1 MQSNYLKAALS
12 VSRRS
17 LLTGAIAVGVAQLL
31 TGCQAS
37 PDQRLVVKFLR
48 DAVPAPMLG
57 EFRRFLDE
65 RVSLDFLA
73 EPQLAD
79 LFQGLVRSHQIQDN
93 SRDDSGWLPWRRSPQ
108 IPHLSLLGHSW
119 LPKAIENQLIQPLEA
134 ESWSNWTSLPETPI
148 NWRELPRRG
157 DRLWGAPYRW
167 GTTVIVYRKDKFAQ
181 LGWTPQD
188 WSDLWRE
195 ELRGRLALLD
205 SPREVIGLTLKKL
218 GYSYN
223 HDRPQD
229 VPELLNELQALQEQ
243 VLFYSSTA
251 IQQPLLRGDVWVAIG
266 SSRDMLAIPQYG
278 QQVEAVVPQS
288 GAALWADYWVRP
300 ADVTAHELSDRWI
313 DFCWQP
319 RIAEQLS
326 LLGFATSPQVLATPR
341 EDLPESLRRNG
352 VLLPDGDRLQ
362 RSEFIELA
370 LGEASLSQ
378 YRQIWRQLRRGT

>member
-1 MQSNYLKAALS
+1 VQSNYLKATLS

-17 LLTGAIAVGVAQLL
+17 LLTGAIALGVAQLL

-79 LFQGLVRSHQIQDN
+79 LFQGLVRSHQIQED

-119 LPKAIENQLIQPLEA
+119 LPKAIDNQLIQPLEA

-229 VPELLNELQALQEQ
+229 VPELVNELQTLQKQ

-251 IQQPLLRGDVWVAIG
+251 IQQPLLRGDIWVAIG
-266 SSRDMLAIPQYG
+266 SSRDILGIPQYG
-278 QQVEAVVPQS
+278 QQLEAIVPQS
-288 GAALWADYWVRP
+288 GTALWADYWVRP
-300 ADVTAHELSDRWI
+300 ADVAAHELSDRWI

-319 RIAEQLS
+319 RIAQQLS
-326 LLGFATSPQVLATPR
+326 LLAFATSPQVLGTPR
-341 EDLPESLRRNG
+341 QDLPESLRRNG
-352 VLLPDGDRLQ
+352 VLLPDSDRLQ
-362 RSEFIELA
+362 RSEFIELD
-370 LGEASLSQ
+370 LGDASLSQ
-378 YRQIWRQLRRGT
+378 YRQIWQQLRRGT

>member
-31 TGCQAS
+31 TGCQTS

-57 EFRRFLDE
+57 EFRRVLDE
-65 RVSLDFLA
+65 PASLDFSA

-79 LFQGLVRSHQIQDN
+79 LFQGLVRWHQTQED
-93 SRDDSGWLPWRRSPQ
+93 SRDDSGWLPWQRSPQ
-108 IPHLSLLGHSW
+108 TPHLTLLGHSW
-119 LPKAIENQLIQPLEA
+119 LPKAIENQLIQPLGP
-134 ESWSNWTSLPETPI
+134 ESWQNWTSLPENPI

-223 HDRPQD
+223 HNRPQD
-229 VPELLNELQALQEQ
+229 VPELLNELQALQKQ
-243 VLFYSSTA
+243 ALLYSSTA
-251 IQQPLLRGDVWVAIG
+251 YQQPLLRGDVWVAIG
-266 SSRDMLAIPQYG
+266 SSRDILGIPQYG
-278 QQVEAVVPQS
+278 QQLEAVVPQS
-288 GAALWADYWVRP
+288 GTALWADYWVRP
-300 ADVTAHELSDRWI
+300 ANVAAHELSDRWI

-319 RIAEQLS
+319 RIAQQLS
-326 LLGFATSPQVLATPR
+326 LLAFATSPQVLGTPR
-341 EDLPESLRRNG
+341 QNLPESLRRNG

-362 RSEFIELA
+362 RSEFI
-370 LGEASLSQ
+370 
-378 YRQIWRQLRRGT
+378 